1 MKGKERRNRRRRNN
15 KKKTS
20 LRYTGQ
26 LREERGREECL
37 LCIQPR
43 LRSHSGHPD
52 CGAVGTRVTV

>member
-26 LREERGREECL
+26 LREERSPGDNSL
-37 LCIQPR
+37 
-43 LRSHSGHPD
+43 
-52 CGAVGTRVTV
+52 